1 MNLRYIPQS
10 GFMARGGQGPRRDN
24 PRDWVAWHFTHRD
37 NLKAICRAG
46 RLLPATSVKPVR
58 NVANP
63 NVKERRTWP
72 VEPDPAYPQ
81 SSVHDHVPFY
91 LTAKSPMLYVVT
103 QNDEET
109 YRAKSADLVFLGVAL
124 GDVIDSGATWCMSDG
139 NAASAYTQFSR
150 DVDALGDFV
159 DFDLLCRKMWNN
171 TADDS
176 NRQGR
181 RGAELLVL
189 KEVPLQLVSVVLTR
203 NEPELGYVQECF
215 GAVRGQREYHAM
227 TAVFYN

>member
-1 MNLRYIPQS
+1 
-10 GFMARGGQGPRRDN
+10 
-24 PRDWVAWHFTHRD
+24 
-37 NLKAICRAG
+37 
-46 RLLPATSVKPVR
+46 VKPVR
-58 NVANP
+58 SVANP

-81 SSVHDHVPFY
+81 SAVHDHVPFY

-103 QNDEET
+103 QNGEET

-150 DVDALGDFV
+150 DVDTLGDFV

-181 RGAELLVL
+181 RAAELLVL

-215 GAVRGQREYHAM
+215 GVVRGQREYHAM